1 MHTLP
6 HQPTRQDPHRAAR
19 QDPHDPH
26 DPHEPARQALDQP
39 AGQAEQTSQAPPRLE
54 PREDALTP
62 GMAPV
67 GFDSNGA
74 ATKRRMLIIVNPY
87 ASTVSDRLRHLV
99 VYALQGRF
107 EVDAVDTEARG
118 HATEL
123 CREAAHE
130 GYDVVVAFGGDGTV
144 NEAAN
149 GLLGSATP
157 LTCLPGGSANVFG
170 KMLGIPGELIDATE
184 HLLALADDWRPR
196 RVDLGVVRTERD
208 SSGDVSER
216 CFTFASGL
224 GVDAS
229 VVQQVDANPR
239 RKARFGAYYFTW
251 VALHTFAR
259 RYLAR
264 APRMEV
270 LSGEDRLAA
279 VTAIVQN
286 GSPFTYFQNRPIEIA
301 DGTTLDSGALSGC
314 VLHRA
319 TPLAMPSIGLRA
331 FVRSARV
338 SRHRQVTGL
347 PAFTELTVRSAD
359 ERPLPLQV
367 DGDYL
372 GEVSAAHYSIRPGAL
387 NVIA

>member
-1 MHTLP
+1 MSVVGT
-6 HQPTRQDPHRAAR
+6 
-19 QDPHDPH
+19 
-26 DPHEPARQALDQP
+26 QASTQIE
-39 AGQAEQTSQAPPRLE
+39 EQLQAPGEAPTDFE
-54 PREDALTP
+54 PEIP
-62 GMAPV
+62 PV
-67 GFDSNGA
+67 
-74 ATKRRMLIIVNPY
+74 KRRMLIIVNPY
-87 ASTVSDRLRHLV
+87 ATTVSDRLRHLV

-149 GLLGSATP
+149 GLLGSPTP
-157 LTCLPGGSANVFG
+157 LTCLPGGSANVFA
-170 KMLGIPGELIDATE
+170 KMLGIPGELVDATE

-196 RVDLGVVRTERD
+196 RVDLGVVST
-208 SSGDVSER
+208 SGREGDNHRIADRR

-229 VVQQVDANPR
+229 VVERVDANPR
-239 RKARFGAYYFTW
+239 LKARLGAYYFTW
-251 VALHTFAR
+251 VALGTFAR
-259 RYLAR
+259 RYLVNP
-264 APRMEV
+264 PRMEV
-270 LSGEDRLAA
+270 ALADGDTLA
-279 VTAIVQN
+279 GVTTIVQN

-301 DGTTLDSGALSGC
+301 DGTTLDSGVFCGC

-319 TPLAMPSIGLRA
+319 TPLSMPSIGLRA
-331 FVRSARV
+331 FSRGVRV
-338 SRHRQVTGL
+338 TRHRQVTGMSEL
-347 PAFTELTVRSAD
+347 AELTVRSSD
-359 ERPLPLQV
+359 ERLLPLQV

-372 GEVSAAHYSIRPGAL
+372 GEVSEARYSIMPRAL

>member
-1 MHTLP
+1 MGTTAGTTAATATLP
-6 HQPTRQDPHRAAR
+6 STPAGARDPR
-19 QDPHDPH
+19 
-26 DPHEPARQALDQP
+26 PHEEPADFEPELP
-39 AGQAEQTSQAPPRLE
+39 AI
-54 PREDALTP
+54 
-62 GMAPV
+62 
-67 GFDSNGA
+67 
-74 ATKRRMLIIVNPY
+74 KRRMLIIVNPY
-87 ASTVSDRLRHLV
+87 ATTVSDRLRHLV

-149 GLLGSATP
+149 GLLGSPTP
-157 LTCLPGGSANVFG
+157 LSCLPGGSANVFG
-170 KMLGIPGELIDATE
+170 KMLGIPGELVDATE

-196 RVDLGVVRTERD
+196 RVDLGVVSAKGAE
-208 SSGDVSER
+208 GVSEEDR

-229 VVQQVDANPR
+229 VVERVDANPR
-239 RKARFGAYYFTW
+239 LKARLGAYYFTW
-251 VALHTFAR
+251 VALRTFAR
-259 RYLAR
+259 RYLVNP
-264 APRMEV
+264 PRMEV
-270 LSGEDRLAA
+270 LADGDTLGG

-301 DGTTLDSGALSGC
+301 DGTALDSGELCGC

-319 TPLAMPSIGLRA
+319 TPLSMPSIGLRA
-331 FVRSARV
+331 FAAGARV

-347 PAFTELTVRSAD
+347 SELSELTVRSSD

-372 GEVSAAHYSIRPGAL
+372 GEVAEARYSILPGAL
-387 NVIA
+387 NVVA